1 MATVGGHSHR
11 WYPGMRTAPP
21 SPRAAD
27 RYAECLRLL
36 HAAVPPT
43 REQLAKIERAAQAAP
58 YRKRQGELD
67 V

>member
-1 MATVGGHSHR
+1 
-11 WYPGMRTAPP
+11 MRTAPP

-58 YRKRQGELD
+58 YCRRQWELD